1 MLRPWL
7 LVALAAASLEG
18 EPLQMLEIEVNGDL
32 VNLEFY
38 IHSNL
43 TERAL
48 KAVATLGLDNDPRPG
63 ATWHAAMA
71 ACNVERIVAE
81 LSRAIDAIVA
91 ANATLRRKHWDGLGF
106 HYNRGQIRALVR
118 GRSALSI
125 GTGTY
130 VVDLDD
136 DAWLRG
142 AFRDPRCADASMTI
156 GKFSSLSQ
164 GLEVLLCL
172 DHEMSYATTYPLPQ
186 LFPSLESNV
195 RTKGDVVVGN
205 DVWIG
210 TGVTILSG
218 VTIGDGAVVGA
229 RAVVARDVPP
239 YAVVVGSPA
248 RGARY
253 RFDEDT
259 IAKLLELRWWDWPRP
274 VIEAN
279 LGLLQAADLGPLFD
293 KFLGKTASACPP
305 LAL

>member
-1 MLRPWL
+1 
-7 LVALAAASLEG
+7 
-18 EPLQMLEIEVNGDL
+18 
-32 VNLEFY
+32 
-38 IHSNL
+38 
-43 TERAL
+43 
-48 KAVATLGLDNDPRPG
+48 
-63 ATWHAAMA
+63 MA

-106 HYNRGQIRALVR
+106 HYNRGEIRALVR

-142 AFRDPRCADASMTI
+142 AFRDPRCAAASMTI

-248 RGARY
+248 RVARY

>member
-106 HYNRGQIRALVR
+106 HYNRGEIRALVR

-136 DAWLRG
+136 DAWLR
-142 AFRDPRCADASMTI
+142 ARS
-156 GKFSSLSQ
+156 
-164 GLEVLLCL
+164 
-172 DHEMSYATTYPLPQ
+172 ATRAA
-186 LFPSLESNV
+186 
-195 RTKGDVVVGN
+195 RT
-205 DVWIG
+205 
-210 TGVTILSG
+210 
-218 VTIGDGAVVGA
+218 
-229 RAVVARDVPP
+229 RR
-239 YAVVVGSPA
+239 
-248 RGARY
+248 
-253 RFDEDT
+253 
-259 IAKLLELRWWDWPRP
+259 
-274 VIEAN
+274 
-279 LGLLQAADLGPLFD
+279 
-293 KFLGKTASACPP
+293 
-305 LAL
+305 